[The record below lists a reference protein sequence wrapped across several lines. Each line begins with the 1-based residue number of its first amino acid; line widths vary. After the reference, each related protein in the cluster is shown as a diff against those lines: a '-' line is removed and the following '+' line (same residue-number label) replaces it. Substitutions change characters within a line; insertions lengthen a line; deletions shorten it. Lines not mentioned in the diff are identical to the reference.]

1 MTQPAA
7 PGFQGL
13 LQGIGANPYP
23 FFAQLRRSAPVTQ
36 LGATG
41 LWAVARYADCVRV
54 LRDPDTFSS
63 VVGVRQLTGE
73 LPPSLLFSDPPVHTR
88 LRSLVAKAFTPRM
101 VELQRPAIESY
112 SEKLVDAMLESDEA
126 DVVAALAYPLPVQV
140 IATMLGVA
148 DGDLAT
154 FKRWSDDIIENVGYV
169 LLTGDDS
176 VVAETNRQLDAYF
189 SARIEKLRRE
199 PESNLLSELVHV
211 ETEEGKLTMEELLMF
226 ARLLLVAGNETTTGL
241 IVNAIRAFAEFPHV
255 YERVRSEPGLL
266 RTAME
271 EALRYYA
278 PFPATIRRAVRDA
291 EVGGVTIPANARV
304 LVLLGS
310 ANRDEAEF
318 AQPDE
323 FIPDREPNR
332 HLSFGMGIHYCLGAP
347 LARLE
352 ANVALSKLL
361 PRVRRFEL
369 IDDPAMSVRPGGPKS
384 FRVRFHRT

>member
-1 MTQPAA
+1 MNESPS
-7 PGFQGL
+7 PGFPGL

-23 FFAQLRRSAPVTQ
+23 YFTQLRRHSPVVR
-36 LGATG
+36 LGAMD

-112 SEKLVDAMLESDEA
+112 SEQLVDAMLQAEEGDI
-126 DVVAALAYPLPVQV
+126 VAGLAYPLPVQV

-189 SARIEKLRRE
+189 SARIEKLRRA
-199 PESNLLSELVHV
+199 PEENLLSELVHA
-211 ETEEGKLTMEELLMF
+211 ETEEGRLTMEELLMF
-226 ARLLLVAGNETTTGL
+226 SRLLLVAGNETTTGL
-241 IVNAIRAFAEFPHV
+241 IVNAIRAFAEFPTV
-255 YERVRSEPGLL
+255 YDRVRAEPGLL
-266 RTAME
+266 RTAVE

-278 PFPATIRRAVRDA
+278 PFPATIRRATRDA

-318 AQPDE
+318 ERPDE

-352 ANVALSKLL
+352 ANIALAKLL

-369 IDDPAMSVRPGGPKS
+369 LDDVAMNVRPGGPKS
-384 FRVRFHRT
+384 FRVRFHLA

>member
-1 MTQPAA
+1 MTQPTASA
-7 PGFQGL
+7 FQGL

-23 FFAQLRRSAPVTQ
+23 FFAQLRRSNPVTP

-73 LPPSLLFSDPPVHTR
+73 VPPSLLFSDPPVHTR

-101 VELQRPAIESY
+101 VELQRLAIESY
-112 SEKLVDAMLESDEA
+112 SERLVDVMLQSEEA
-126 DVVAALAYPLPVQV
+126 DAVAELAYPLPVQV
-140 IATMLGVA
+140 IASMLGVA

-169 LLTGDDS
+169 LLTGDDC

-189 SARIEKLRRE
+189 SARVETLRHRLE
-199 PESNLLSELVHV
+199 PNLLSELVHV
-211 ETEEGKLTMEELLMF
+211 ETEEGKLTMDELLMF

-241 IVNAIRAFAEFPHV
+241 IVNAIRAFAEFPSV
-255 YERVRSEPGLL
+255 YDRVQAEPGLL
-266 RTAME
+266 RSAIE

-278 PFPATIRRAVRDA
+278 PFPATIRRATRDA
-291 EVGGVTIPANARV
+291 EVGGVTIPQGARV

-318 AQPDE
+318 DRPDE
-323 FIPDREPNR
+323 VIPDREPNR

-352 ANVALSKLL
+352 ANIALSKLL

-369 IDDPAMSVRPGGPKS
+369 LDDPAMSARPGGPKS
-384 FRVRFHRT
+384 FRVRFQFA